1 MQSLETAIGL
11 STNFPTKASNYSQTK
26 RKKNHQKIT
35 KRPTTVPIQTIPRQI
50 ERIEE
55 MNWLGFAEFW
65 TPSSLLLSSLEFC
78 WMWWF
83 PCKSG
88 FFFPYFHPKRESKTK
103 LSSNYKKSRT
113 YRRLWNPVYE
123 TVTRPG
129 FVLVHLRV
137 CFVMHVLT
145 LFFFP
150 RVRNFSRV
158 WLLLWFA

>member
-88 FFFPYFHPKRESKTK
+88 FFFPYFHTK
-103 LSSNYKKSRT
+103 ERKQDEAILKLQKVPDLSAIMKSGLRNGNTSGFCSSTFACVLCDARPYVILLSS
-113 YRRLWNPVYE
+113 
-123 TVTRPG
+123 RPK
-129 FVLVHLRV
+129 FL
-137 CFVMHVLT
+137 
-145 LFFFP
+145 
-150 RVRNFSRV
+150 
-158 WLLLWFA
+158 